1 VQSAARKSLLIAT
14 TAEHYRLGE
23 KGSLLNV
30 YLFVGH
36 GILYVRFCREFN
48 ANNKIR
54 QTAKRNRNSKF
65 KKKQNAIFGK
75 KMQQKSRQCGLRI
88 SLVESEDTNDNPPY
102 RGFYVGKSQR
112 ATHSTQKN
120 FLLKIISSIDFEH
133 F

>member
-1 VQSAARKSLLIAT
+1 MQSAARKSLLIAT

-48 ANNKIR
+48 TNNKIR

-102 RGFYVGKSQR
+102 GLTSKIVVGKRTCSR
-112 ATHSTQKN
+112 HAGSTN
-120 FLLKIISSIDFEH
+120 FSSA
-133 F
+133 